1 MTATPYC
8 QVSPAKWLR
17 VTEGLID
24 DHPLKP
30 DQIVTAVFDA
40 WEGLFT
46 TSIGKHGLRIGE
58 HIFPKPQVI
67 GALLHEL
74 IPAEFVMLDP
84 ASWRAEETKGDK
96 DIVYIPD
103 DKYSIE
109 LKTSSHPSQI
119 FGNRSYAQP
128 PSGGTKGKD
137 GYYLTV
143 NFEKFS
149 ASNPKPD
156 ILFIRFGWIGHSDW
170 IGQVAQTGQQAR
182 LKPETYL
189 TKFRTLYAKHQL

>member
-1 MTATPYC
+1 MATTPYD
-8 QVSPAKWLR
+8 QTPQARWLG
-17 VTEGLID
+17 VTEDLVD
-24 DHPLKP
+24 DHPLTP
-30 DQIVTAVFDA
+30 EQIVTAVFDA
-40 WEGLFT
+40 WDGLFT
-46 TSIGKHGLRIGE
+46 TSIGKHGLKIGE

-74 IPAEFVMLDP
+74 IPAEFVMFDKT
-84 ASWRAEETKGDK
+84 SWRAEQVADDK

-119 FGNRSYAQP
+119 FGNRSYAQTP
-128 PSGGTKGKD
+128 AHDKKGKD

-149 ASNPKPD
+149 ATRPRPS
-156 ILFIRFGWIGHSDW
+156 ILFIRFGWLSHADW
-170 IGQVAQTGQQAR
+170 IGQASQTGQQAR
-182 LKPETYL
+182 LSPETYS
-189 TKFRTLYAKHQL
+189 TKFRTLYAKS